1 MRSIR
6 LAPSPGRDEKGIGT
20 WNSAI
25 VDCLRIQG
33 STRSIVA
40 KERTLRGKG
49 KFLLRDQVRGL
60 TGRWS

>member
-6 LAPSPGRDEKGIGT
+6 LAPSPGRDKKGIGT

-33 STRSIVA
+33 SIVA
-40 KERTLRGKG
+40 EERTLRGKG

>member
-33 STRSIVA
+33 SIVA

>member
-33 STRSIVA
+33 SIVA
-40 KERTLRGKG
+40 EERTLRGKG